1 LKILEKPRVRATRSD
16 IEFGRA
22 IVEFLRAHPGATF
35 SELTR
40 GVAGFAGSAAVGTG
54 FGNLILWRG
63 VSEEAVRVL
72 AWLEKRRRVRF
83 EVTTVHPYG
92 QDGRSLQLPPAREL
106 KDHDSPHWLPVLL
119 HANKP

>member
-1 LKILEKPRVRATRSD
+1 MKTLDKPRVRATRSELD
-16 IEFGRA
+16 LGHE
-22 IVEFLRAHPGATF
+22 IVEFLRSHPGATF
-35 SELTR
+35 SEMTR

-54 FGNLILWRG
+54 YGNLILWRG

-72 AWLEKRRRVRF
+72 AWLEKKRRIRF

-92 QDGRSLQLPPAREL
+92 QEGRSLQLPPARGL
-106 KDHDSPHWLPVLL
+106 KDHESPHWLPVLL